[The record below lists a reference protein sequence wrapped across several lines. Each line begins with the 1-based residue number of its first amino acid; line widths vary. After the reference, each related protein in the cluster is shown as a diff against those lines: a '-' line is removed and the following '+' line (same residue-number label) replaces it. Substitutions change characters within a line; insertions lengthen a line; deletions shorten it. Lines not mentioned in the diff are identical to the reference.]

1 MQSNTLEWFILQ
13 GYLFDSMARLRR
25 DAMNGS
31 LFGMTNWAYIF
42 SKANAESAVFWRAG
56 LELTKFAL
64 RWLLLPAVAGA
75 LFFAGR
81 EEEASWA
88 AGVAAAWFGW
98 SLLTHPLRWTRGR
111 ELRRQ
116 IDRKSTRL
124 HSSH

>member
-64 RWLLLPAVAGA
+64 RWLLLPAVAGGP
-75 LFFAGR
+75 LFAGR
-81 EEEASWA
+81 EVDGRAS
-88 AGVAAAWFGW
+88 GGGRGCQDVLFRVVDV
-98 SLLTHPLRWTRGR
+98 SL
-111 ELRRQ
+111 
-116 IDRKSTRL
+116 KKKN
-124 HSSH
+124 